1 MGRVLPYG
9 FGGPIADCPRD
20 SNTKSEIWM
29 AMDIGRSSLI
39 SGTEKNQRISG
50 DFCWKIICSHGNRRW
65 RRSVLPQAGGAPC
78 PTFTSQ
84 GEQCQWLVILIFKWK
99 LRQFGETLRKTR
111 QILENDETLRKTGIM
126 QGIPALHDYQWIF
139 ASLLIWM

>member
-1 MGRVLPYG
+1 MGSVLPYG
-9 FGGPIADCPRD
+9 FGGSIVDCPRD
-20 SNTKSEIWM
+20 SFTKSEIWM
-29 AMDIGRSSLI
+29 TMDIGRSSLI

-84 GEQCQWLVILIFKWK
+84 GEQCQWDGHMVILHTAPMCGDNGYFTCDRGWPMSWPLDTVDIY
-99 LRQFGETLRKTR
+99 LST
-111 QILENDETLRKTGIM
+111 
-126 QGIPALHDYQWIF
+126 IPACQ
-139 ASLLIWM
+139 AS